1 MSTVRPRSSTARARA
16 RSTTRSPGI
25 RSANGG
31 CDLEDVDVL
40 GTSSITATARYPYK
54 PVSDTDKASDPLT
67 KQVRSLFTKYLGV
80 FPKGPGDANSN
91 ARIVVAHA
99 QDVDGR
105 PFVNERV
112 CFNVDSKADGV
123 FGYSGVLTPTLTI
136 GGAPA
141 PPKGRSDVCRLTD
154 INGNAAVEVLN
165 SDPEVIN
172 VIADYDPEGLLR
184 SIDVDFRGPATPP
197 ADPFKPGRP
206 PVTTGGTQSPSAE
219 EAEGGGAPA
228 GRGGRGC
235 HAEGPRGQH

>member
-1 MSTVRPRSSTARARA
+1 M
-16 RSTTRSPGI
+16 
-25 RSANGG
+25 
-31 CDLEDVDVL
+31 
-40 GTSSITATARYPYK
+40 
-54 PVSDTDKASDPLT
+54 
-67 KQVRSLFTKYLGV
+67 
-80 FPKGPGDANSN
+80 
-91 ARIVVAHA
+91 AHA

-123 FGYSGVLTPTLTI
+123 FGYSGTLTPTLTI

-154 INGNAAVEVLN
+154 VNGNAAVEVLN

-206 PVTTGGTQSPSAE
+206 PVTTGGARSRPPPTEAE
-219 EAEGGGAPA
+219 EAGIPPTA
-228 GRGGRGC
+228 GSAAVRRRPSAARITSARLVKRHGKVYLVVKVKSSTRYARLRVKVLGKHGRKLSTV
-235 HAEGPRGQH
+235 AKRVRTNRTVKLRLSAKARSARVSLVR